1 MFAQGTHGPRDKV
14 LIRSG
19 ARYEADTT
27 LTEDLSHS
35 TPPLKQTRK
44 KKKKTTKRP
53 LALKSSRK
61 NPSCAKRAVQAR
73 NHSHTSCLR
82 LRSIL
87 PAPCSPQQR
96 AGRQP
101 HSFVSAHFNTTQPL
115 PAIISSSFSLAVQYS
130 NEEN

>member
-44 KKKKTTKRP
+44 KKKKNHKKTPRPQKLKKKPILCQTCCSGMEPFAHLMPEVTIHPACPLQPTTKSWQAAP
-53 LALKSSRK
+53 QLCFCTFQHYSA
-61 NPSCAKRAVQAR
+61 PSC
-73 NHSHTSCLR
+73 NHLLLIFPGC
-82 LRSIL
+82 
-87 PAPCSPQQR
+87 P
-96 AGRQP
+96 
-101 HSFVSAHFNTTQPL
+101 V
-115 PAIISSSFSLAVQYS
+115 
-130 NEEN
+130 